1 MTGVPDPKF
10 FDGMKAEHCSKAGS
24 DLVFTTPNYKFVTT
38 ASQEW
43 GIIVERNPCQPENM
57 GHGRVIKDLE
67 ESCDLGRKQGNLVR
81 EEVIAI
87 ILYTG
92 PMVIYSQ
99 VHLYPGFSS
108 LTCDLVIACMVMYVV
123 QQFVSAMI
131 KVCVF

>member
-1 MTGVPDPKF
+1 MAGAPDPKF

-43 GIIVERNPCQPENM
+43 KIVVERVPCQPENL

-67 ESCDLGRKQGNLVR
+67 ECCELGRKQGNLGR

-92 PMVIYSQ
+92 PMVILLLPFMSRIL
-99 VHLYPGFSS
+99 VLENMFWCLEIHAFKS
-108 LTCDLVIACMVMYVV
+108 LNR
-123 QQFVSAMI
+123 
-131 KVCVF
+131 VFFL